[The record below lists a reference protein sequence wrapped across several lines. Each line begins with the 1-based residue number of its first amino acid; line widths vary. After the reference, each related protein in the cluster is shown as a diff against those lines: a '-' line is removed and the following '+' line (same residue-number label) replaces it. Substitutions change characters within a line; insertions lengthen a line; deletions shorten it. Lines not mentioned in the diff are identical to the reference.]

1 MREELKRIIGQL
13 DEESLY
19 LLYVAALE
27 MIRHKPDESP
37 GGPGTVHGGTIKG
50 GNYEVQSF

>member
-1 MREELKRIIGQL
+1 MREELKRIIDRL

-19 LLYVAALE
+19 LMYVAALE

-37 GGPGTVHGGTIKG
+37 GGPGTAHGGTIKG

>member
-1 MREELKRIIGQL
+1 MREELKRIIDRL

-19 LLYVAALE
+19 LLYITALE
-27 MIRHKPDESP
+27 MIRHKPEGSP
-37 GGPGTVHGGTIKG
+37 VGPGTGQGDTIKG